1 MSAGKGDAPRPIN
14 GQKYRENWDEIFC
27 RKRLKV
33 VAPLSAFVHT
43 CTHQDP
49 PAATTPND
57 VETAA
62 DETRT

>member
-1 MSAGKGDAPRPIN
+1 MSAGKGDAPRPID
-14 GQKYRENWDEIFC
+14 GQKYRENWDQIFC

-33 VAPLSAFVHT
+33 VAPMSAFVHT
-43 CTHQDP
+43 CPHQEP
-49 PAATTPND
+49 TAATTPSD